1 MKLTMDMLDQ
11 LKSRYEKDFE
21 RIQNKKLRT
30 PGQAIGRYN
39 NLRIAL
45 DVAYKKEKPL
55 VGNLK
60 KDCGELLAFYSSIAN
75 QEKAKKLHLKYDV
88 RATKW
93 YKNTLNMRDKIIGLD
108 LGFVMKSNQAGEL
121 VRYIL
126 SHNEKNVA
134 TVTIKNL
141 YQEFAAE
148 EGKKL
153 RKTILSMVQTDA
165 EMEYSEAMGMDRH
178 FILHIG
184 GTNSGKT
191 YESIERLKQ
200 AENGVYAGPLRLLAL
215 EIYDKLCTAG
225 IPVSMVTGEEQL
237 IDPDAKVTSS
247 TVEMVDMRAGYDIV
261 VIDEAQMIADPFR
274 GHVWSRLIMGIKAK
288 EIHVCLAPE
297 AERIIRT
304 ILENCD
310 AEYEIH
316 RHVRNTELVFEDT
329 PFNIETDVQKG
340 DALVLFSKRAVL
352 DVAAR
357 LEMKDIN
364 VSVIYGSLPPQIRKK
379 QFEMFLNGE
388 TQVVVATDAIGLGVN
403 LPIRRIVFME
413 NMKYDGQVKRYLNEF
428 EVRQIAGRAG
438 RRGMYD
444 RGFVTATSETAL
456 AHLKEAYHM
465 NHHIHYAR
473 IGFPQILLEID
484 QPIDT
489 ILTEWYQIKPS
500 MDVYR
505 KIDIGDYITK
515 YNALLPIRDE
525 IDGFDDKD
533 TLFSLISCDV
543 DLKNLQCIELWKE
556 YCMEYTAA
564 PSVRFPEW
572 NEVFGKNALEKAE
585 TYYKMLDLYNL
596 FSIRMGK
603 MMDETRLRRERIET
617 EETILSELRKNK
629 RNYLKC
635 CRYCRKVLP
644 LGSAYTLCDRC
655 YHLYI

>member
-1 MKLTMDMLDQ
+1 MKLTMDMLGQ
-11 LKSRYEKDFE
+11 LRERFE
-21 RIQNKKLRT
+21 SDYLKIENKKIRT
-30 PGQAIGRYN
+30 PRQAIGRYN
-39 NLRIAL
+39 NLHTSLEAA
-45 DVAYKKEKPL
+45 VEKEKPM

-60 KDCGELLAFYSSIAN
+60 KNCGELLVFYTTISDKKLASEAHM
-75 QEKAKKLHLKYDV
+75 KFDLRAKKWLEN
-88 RATKW
+88 TK
-93 YKNTLNMRDKIIGLD
+93 KMRDQIISLD
-108 LGFVMKSNQAGEL
+108 IGFVMKSNQAGDFAHFL
-121 VRYIL
+121 L
-126 SHNEKNVA
+126 QNKEKNLA
-134 TVTIKNL
+134 EANMKNL
-141 YQEFAAE
+141 YQEFAE
-148 EGKKL
+148 EQGKKL

-165 EMEYSEAMGMDRH
+165 EMEYADAMKMDRH

-200 AENGVYAGPLRLLAL
+200 AQHGAYAGPLRLLAL
-215 EIYDKLCTAG
+215 EIYDKLVAAN
-225 IPVSMVTGEEQL
+225 IPVSMITGEEQV
-237 IDPDAKVTSS
+237 IDPDAHVTSS
-247 TVEMVDMRAGYDIV
+247 TVEMVDLRDTYDVV

-274 GHVWSRLIMGIKAK
+274 GHIWSRLLMGVKAK

-297 AERIIRT
+297 AEKIVKK

-310 AEYEIH
+310 AQYEII
-316 RHVRNTELVFEDT
+316 RHVRNTELIFEDT
-329 PFNIETDVQKG
+329 PFDIETDVKKG
-340 DALVLFSKRAVL
+340 DALVLFSKKAVL

-379 QFEMFLNGE
+379 QFEMFLTGQTE
-388 TQVVVATDAIGLGVN
+388 VVVATDAIGLGVN

-444 RGFVTATSETAL
+444 QGFVTATSEAAL
-456 AHLKEAYHM
+456 AHLKESYHM
-465 NHHIHYAR
+465 NHYIGFAR

-484 QPIDT
+484 QPIDV

-505 KIDIGDYITK
+505 KIDIGDYVTK
-515 YNALLPIRDE
+515 YNALLPIRDS
-525 IDGFDDKD
+525 IDGFEDKD
-533 TLFSLISCDV
+533 VLFSLISCDV
-543 DLKNLQCIELWKE
+543 DLKNPQCMELWKE
-556 YCMEYTAA
+556 YCMDYTAA
-564 PSVRFPEW
+564 PAMRFPEW
-572 NEVFGKNALEKAE
+572 DEVFGKNGLEKAE

-596 FSIRMGK
+596 FSTRMGK
-603 MMDETRLRRERIET
+603 TLEEERLRRERIET

-629 RNYLKC
+629 RSYLKR

-644 LGSAYTLCDRC
+644 LSSAYSLCDRC
-655 YHLYI
+655 YNLY

>member
-30 PGQAIGRYN
+30 PGQAVGRYH
-39 NLRIAL
+39 NLRTAL

-60 KDCGELLAFYSSIAN
+60 KDCGELLAFYSSIAD
-75 QEKAKKLHLKYDV
+75 QGKAKKLHLKYDA
-88 RATKW
+88 RAAKW
-93 YKNTLNMRDKIIGLD
+93 YKNALAMRDKIISLD

-121 VRYIL
+121 ASYIL
-126 SHNEKNVA
+126 SHSEKNVA

-141 YQEFAAE
+141 YQEYAAE

-165 EMEYSEAMGMDRH
+165 EMEYTEAMRMNRH

-191 YESIERLKQ
+191 FESIERLKQ
-200 AENGVYAGPLRLLAL
+200 ASHGAYAGPLRLLAL
-215 EIYDKLCTAG
+215 EIYDKLYAANV
-225 IPVSMVTGEEQL
+225 PVSMLTGEEQV
-237 IDPDAKVTSS
+237 IDPAARVTAS
-247 TVEMVDMRAGYDIV
+247 TVEMVDIREHYDVV

-274 GHVWSRLIMGIKAK
+274 GHIWSRLLMGVKAE

-297 AERIIRT
+297 AEKIICK
-304 ILENCD
+304 ILQNCD
-310 AEYEIH
+310 ADYEIV
-316 RHVRNTELVFEDT
+316 RHVRNTELVFEDE
-329 PFNIETDVQKG
+329 PFDIETDVQKG

-357 LEMKDIN
+357 LEMKDIG

-379 QFEMFLNGE
+379 QFELFLNGE
-388 TQVVVATDAIGLGVN
+388 TEVVVATDAIGLGVN

-413 NMKYDGQVKRYLNEF
+413 TMKYDGQVKRFLNEF

-444 RGFVTATSETAL
+444 KGFVTATSEAAL
-456 AHLKEAYHM
+456 SHLKQAYQM
-465 NHHIHYAR
+465 NHFISYAR

-484 QPIDT
+484 QPIDA
-489 ILTEWYQIKPS
+489 ILKQWYEIKPS

-505 KIDIGDYITK
+505 KIDIGDYLTK
-515 YNALLPIRDE
+515 YYALLPIRDE
-525 IDGFDDKD
+525 IDGFDEKEI
-533 TLFSLISCDV
+533 LFSLISCDV
-543 DLKNLQCIELWKE
+543 DLKNSQCMELWKE
-556 YCMEYTAA
+556 YCMTYTAA
-564 PSVRFPEW
+564 PSVRFPDW
-572 NEVFGKNALEKAE
+572 NEVFGKTALEKAE

-596 FSIRMGK
+596 FSSRMGK
-603 MMDETRLRRERIET
+603 VMDENRLHRERIEV
-617 EETILSELRKNK
+617 EETILAELRKNK
-629 RNYLKC
+629 KSYLKR
-635 CRYCRKVLP
+635 CRYCRRVLP
-644 LGSAYTLCDRC
+644 LGSAYSLCERC
-655 YHLYI
+655 YNLY